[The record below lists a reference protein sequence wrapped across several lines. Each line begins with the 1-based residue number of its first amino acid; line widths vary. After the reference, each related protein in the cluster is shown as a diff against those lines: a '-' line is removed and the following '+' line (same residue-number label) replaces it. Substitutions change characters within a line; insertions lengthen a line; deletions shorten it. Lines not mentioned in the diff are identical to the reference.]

1 MEGEREQQTIRIHDD
16 DDDDDGDDLVKE
28 KKLVI
33 LLLFLCVY
41 GVFPLWVVCCL
52 ERGFL

>member
-16 DDDDDGDDLVKE
+16 DDDDDDLVKE
-28 KKLVI
+28 KKFVI

>member
-1 MEGEREQQTIRIHDD
+1 MQREREQQTIRIHDD
-16 DDDDDGDDLVKE
+16 DLVKE
-28 KKLVI
+28 KKFVI